1 MSRMT
6 VGTGA
11 GQVVFAGVDTHK
23 DTHQV
28 AVVDG
33 NGAVVA
39 GRQFPAGTAGYREV
53 AGWLSGWVVGR
64 VGIEQTGT
72 YGAGLTRVLTAVG
85 HEVMDVNRPDVW
97 VRAASGKSDPI
108 DAVMAAQAARTGRA
122 LAIAKD
128 TAGVIES
135 VRLLHVA
142 RRSAV
147 KARSAALVQL
157 GDLAVTVPAGL
168 RDQLGRSNTQ
178 IAAASRKL
186 RADRDR
192 LGDPTQAAK
201 LALRRL
207 AGRIEALDAEIDQLG
222 KAMDELVARVAPRL
236 LARPQVGTQIAAQLL
251 ITAGQNINRIGT
263 DAKFARLTGIAP
275 IPASS
280 GRTTRMRLHRG
291 GDRQANRAIHLIA
304 IGRLRAHQPAIDYV
318 NRRTHDGLSKT
329 DAIRAMK
336 RLIAREVYGALKAD
350 LKALDAL

>member
-1 MSRMT
+1 MFRMT
-6 VGTGA
+6 VGPGV
-11 GQVVFAGVDTHK
+11 GQVMFAGVDTHK

-33 NGAVVA
+33 NGALVA
-39 GRQFPAGTAGYREV
+39 GQQFRSGTAGYREV
-53 AGWLSGWVVGR
+53 ASWLSGWVVAR

-72 YGAGLTRVLTAVG
+72 YGAGLARVLAAAG
-85 HEVMDVNRPDVW
+85 HEVVEVNRPDPR

-122 LAIAKD
+122 QTMPKD
-128 TAGVIES
+128 TSGVIES
-135 VRLLHVA
+135 IRLLHVA

-168 RDQLGRSNTQ
+168 RDRLGRSNTQ
-178 IAAASRKL
+178 IAAASRRL
-186 RADRDR
+186 RADRDH
-192 LGDPTQAAK
+192 LADPTQAAK
-201 LALRRL
+201 LALRHL
-207 AGRIEALDAEIDQLG
+207 AGRVDALDAEIAELG
-222 KAMDELVARVAPRL
+222 KAMDELVAQVAPRL
-236 LARPQVGTQIAAQLL
+236 LARPQVGTQIAAQLM
-251 ITAGQNINRIGT
+251 ITAGQNINRIST
-263 DAKFARLTGIAP
+263 DAKFARLTGVAP

-280 GRTTRMRLHRG
+280 GKTDRMRLHRG

-318 NRRTHDGLSKT
+318 SRRTRDGLSKT

-350 LKALDAL
+350 LRALDAL

>member
-1 MSRMT
+1 MFRMT
-6 VGTGA
+6 AEPGV

-28 AVVDG
+28 ALVDE
-33 NGAVVA
+33 NGAVLT
-39 GRQFPAGTAGYREV
+39 GRQFPAGTAGYRELV
-53 AGWLSGWVVGR
+53 GWLSGWAVGR

-72 YGAGLTRVLTAVG
+72 YGAGLTRVLTTAG
-85 HEVMDVNRPDVW
+85 HEVVEVNRPDVW
-97 VRAASGKSDPI
+97 VRATSGKSDPI
-108 DAVMAAQAARTGRA
+108 DAVMAAQAARTGRTQV
-122 LAIAKD
+122 IAKN

-147 KARSAALVQL
+147 KARAAALVQL

-168 RDQLGRSNTQ
+168 RDQLGRTNPQ

-192 LGDPTQAAK
+192 LADPTQAAK

-207 AGRIEALDAEIDQLG
+207 AGRIDALDAEIAELG
-222 KAMDELVARVAPRL
+222 KAMDALVAGVAPRL
-236 LARPQVGTQIAAQLL
+236 LALPQVGTQIAAQLM
-251 ITAGQNINRIGT
+251 ITAGQNIDRIGT
-263 DAKFARLTGIAP
+263 EAKFARITGVAP

-304 IGRLRAHQPAIDYV
+304 IGRLRAHQPAIDYLTK
-318 NRRTHDGLSKT
+318 RTREGLSKS

-336 RLIAREVYGALKAD
+336 RHIAREVYGALKTD
-350 LKALDAL
+350 LRALDGL